1 MLKRIVFTAL
11 VAGCFVPAVAQ
22 SVEEMEKILL
32 FYGVSSPEEVDP
44 YDVERLSDLLSHP
57 LQVNLVTP
65 ASLSGSGLLTP
76 YQVASLTDYRKRHGD
91 VMSYEDLSA
100 VDGFGKIVVEKL
112 SPFIS
117 LRGTKLSADEDV
129 AGISGTLDMKAG
141 WKMDGIPRY
150 GLRYKMKAGRQLSA
164 GLALSR
170 SSKADG
176 AAPDAFTGNVCLAF
190 RKVPGKIVLG
200 DFNAR
205 FGQGLALWNGLS
217 LSGLSSP
224 SSYLKRASGLTP
236 SSSFTGT
243 YSMRGAAADLT
254 LNKVKVS
261 AFLAAQTGKDSYS
274 LLPAVN
280 VGWLRRN
287 GMLSFTHYADFANAG
302 GTFSIPDMKTA
313 FDIAL
318 CCNGTDVFAEAAY
331 DWVSGV
337 AASLAGIVF
346 PVSEGVRLA
355 SMLRYYPA
363 GYFSGRGGA
372 AASTTKSTNEYGFS
386 LSSEFVRGTL
396 AADLAYFPTAKAGDD
411 TRSSLQAK
419 LQSEWNIN
427 IASSIKLKVRFSE
440 RLRSWGRQWRTEA
453 RADLSYIYGIWNA
466 ALRAD
471 MVRSDG
477 YGLLGYAEAGRKAE
491 DISIYIRY
499 GMFRIDDWDDRVY
512 VYERDAPGSFNV
524 PAFYGRGLWG
534 ALTFGWRCTRH
545 IRLYGRAALTSYPFM
560 KSKKSGRAEL
570 KLQVMSEF

>member
-1 MLKRIVFTAL
+1 MLKRIVFSA
-11 VAGCFVPAVAQ
+11 VIAGCFVPAVAQ

-32 FYGVSSPEEVDP
+32 FFGVSSPEEVDS
-44 YDVERLSDLLSHP
+44 YDVESLCDLLSHP

-76 YQVASLTDYRKRHGD
+76 YQVASLTDYRKRHGG
-91 VMSYEDLSA
+91 VMSYEELSA
-100 VDGFGKIVVEKL
+100 VDGFGKTAVEKL
-112 SPFIS
+112 RPFIS

-129 AGISGTLDMKAG
+129 AGISGTLDIKTG
-141 WKMDGIPRY
+141 WKMDDIPSY
-150 GLRYKMKAGRQLSA
+150 GFRYKMKAGRQLSA

-176 AAPDAFTGNVCLAF
+176 AAPDAFTGNVCLDF
-190 RKVPGKIVLG
+190 RKVSGKILLG

-261 AFLAAQTGKDSYS
+261 AFLAVETGKDSYG
-274 LLPAVN
+274 LIPAVN
-280 VGWLRRN
+280 LGWLHRN
-287 GMLSFTHYADFANAG
+287 GMLSFTHYTDFANAG
-302 GTFSIPDMKTA
+302 GAFYIPDMKTA
-313 FDIAL
+313 FDMAL
-318 CCNGTDVFAEAAY
+318 CYSGTDVFAEAAY

-337 AASLAGIVF
+337 VASLAGVVF
-346 PVSEGVRLA
+346 PVNEDVRLA

-363 GYFSGRGGA
+363 GYSSGRGGA
-372 AASTTKSTNEYGFS
+372 AASTAKSTNEYGLS

-396 AADLAYFPTAKAGDD
+396 AADVAYFPTAKSGDD

-419 LQSEWNIN
+419 FQSEWNIN
-427 IASSIKLKVRFSE
+427 IASPLKLKVRLSE
-440 RLRSWGRQWRTEA
+440 RLRSWGQRWRTEA
-453 RADLSYIYGIWNA
+453 RADLSYICGTWNA

-471 MVRSDG
+471 MVKSDG

-499 GMFRIDDWDDRVY
+499 GMFRIDDWDDRIY

-524 PAFYGRGLWG
+524 PAYYGRGLWG
-534 ALTFGWRCTRH
+534 ALTFGWRCARH

>member
-91 VMSYEDLSA
+91 VMSYEELSA

-129 AGISGTLDMKAG
+129 AGISGTLDVKTG
-141 WKMDGIPRY
+141 WKMDGIPSY

-261 AFLAAQTGKDSYS
+261 AFLAAQTGKDSYG

-346 PVSEGVRLA
+346 PVNEDVRLA

-363 GYFSGRGGA
+363 AYSSGRGGA

-396 AADLAYFPTAKAGDD
+396 AADVAYFPTAKAGDD

-419 LQSEWNIN
+419 LQTEWNIN
-427 IASSIKLKVRFSE
+427 IASSLKLKVRFSE

-453 RADLSYIYGIWNA
+453 RADLSYI
-466 ALRAD
+466 
-471 MVRSDG
+471 
-477 YGLLGYAEAGRKAE
+477 
-491 DISIYIRY
+491 
-499 GMFRIDDWDDRVY
+499 
-512 VYERDAPGSFNV
+512 
-524 PAFYGRGLWG
+524 
-534 ALTFGWRCTRH
+534 
-545 IRLYGRAALTSYPFM
+545 
-560 KSKKSGRAEL
+560 
-570 KLQVMSEF
+570 

>member
-65 ASLSGSGLLTP
+65 AFLSESGLLTP

-91 VMSYEDLSA
+91 VMSYEELSA

-117 LRGTKLSADEDV
+117 LRGTKLSADEYV
-129 AGISGTLDMKAG
+129 AGISSTLDIKTG

-176 AAPDAFTGNVCLAF
+176 AAPDAFTGNLCLAF

-205 FGQGLALWNGLS
+205 FGQGLTLWNGLS

-346 PVSEGVRLA
+346 PVSEDVRLA
-355 SMLRYYPA
+355 SMLRYYPS
-363 GYFSGRGGA
+363 GYSSGRGGA

-396 AADLAYFPTAKAGDD
+396 AADVAYFPTAKAGDD

-427 IASSIKLKVRFSE
+427 IASSLKLKVRFSE

-477 YGLLGYAEAGRKAE
+477 YGLLGYAEAGRKTE

-499 GMFRIDDWDDRVY
+499 GMFRIDDWDDRIY

-545 IRLYGRAALTSYPFM
+545 IRLYGRGALTSYPFM

>member
-11 VAGCFVPAVAQ
+11 VAGCFVPVVAQ

-91 VMSYEDLSA
+91 VMSYEELSA

-129 AGISGTLDMKAG
+129 AGISSTLDVKTG
-141 WKMDGIPRY
+141 WKMDGIPSY

-217 LSGLSSP
+217 LSGLASP

-261 AFLAAQTGKDSYS
+261 AFLAAQTGKDSYG
-274 LLPAVN
+274 LLPTVN

-346 PVSEGVRLA
+346 PVNEDVRLA

-363 GYFSGRGGA
+363 GYSSGRGGA

-396 AADLAYFPTAKAGDD
+396 AADVAYFPTAKAGDD

-427 IASSIKLKVRFSE
+427 IASPLKLKVRFSE

-466 ALRAD
+466 VLRAD
-471 MVRSDG
+471 IVKSDG
-477 YGLLGYAEAGRKAE
+477 CGLLGYAEAGRKAE

-499 GMFRIDDWDDRVY
+499 GMFRIDDWDDRIY

-545 IRLYGRAALTSYPFM
+545 IRLYGRTALTSYPFM

>member
-32 FYGVSSPEEVDP
+32 FFGVSSPEEVDS
-44 YDVERLSDLLSHP
+44 YDVESLCDLLSHP

-91 VMSYEDLSA
+91 VMSYEELSA
-100 VDGFGKIVVEKL
+100 VDGFGKAAVEKL
-112 SPFIS
+112 RPFIA

-129 AGISGTLDMKAG
+129 AGISSTLDIKTG
-141 WKMDGIPRY
+141 WKMDGIPSY

-200 DFNAR
+200 DFNTR

-318 CCNGTDVFAEAAY
+318 CCNGTDVFAEVAY
-331 DWVSGV
+331 DWVNGV

-346 PVSEGVRLA
+346 PVNEDVRLA
-355 SMLRYYPA
+355 SMLRYYPS
-363 GYFSGRGGA
+363 GYSSGRGGA

-396 AADLAYFPTAKAGDD
+396 AADVAYFPTAKAGDD

-427 IASSIKLKVRFSE
+427 IASSLKLKVRFSE

-477 YGLLGYAEAGRKAE
+477 YGFLGYAEAGRKAE
-491 DISIYIRY
+491 DIFIYIRY
-499 GMFRIDDWDDRVY
+499 GMFRIDDWDDRIY

>member
-91 VMSYEDLSA
+91 VMSYEELSA

-129 AGISGTLDMKAG
+129 AGISGTLDVKTG
-141 WKMDGIPRY
+141 WKMDGIPSY

-170 SSKADG
+170 SFKADG

-346 PVSEGVRLA
+346 PVNEDVRLA

-363 GYFSGRGGA
+363 AYSSGRGGA

-386 LSSEFVRGTL
+386 LSSEFVRGTV
-396 AADLAYFPTAKAGDD
+396 AADVAYFPTAKAGDD

-427 IASSIKLKVRFSE
+427 IASSLKLKVRFSE

-477 YGLLGYAEAGRKAE
+477 CGLLGYAEAGRKSE

-499 GMFRIDDWDDRVY
+499 GMFRIDDWDDRIY

-534 ALTFGWRCTRH
+534 ALTFGWRRTRH
-545 IRLYGRAALTSYPFM
+545 IRLYGRAALTAYPFM

>member
-91 VMSYEDLSA
+91 VMSYEELSA

-129 AGISGTLDMKAG
+129 AGISGTLDVKTG
-141 WKMDGIPRY
+141 WKMDGIPSY

-170 SSKADG
+170 SFKADG

-346 PVSEGVRLA
+346 PVNEDVRLA

-363 GYFSGRGGA
+363 GYSSGRGGA

-396 AADLAYFPTAKAGDD
+396 AADLAYYPTAKAGDD

-427 IASSIKLKVRFSE
+427 IASSLKLKVRFSE

-477 YGLLGYAEAGRKAE
+477 CGLLGYAEAGRKSE

-499 GMFRIDDWDDRVY
+499 GMFRIDDWDDRIY

-534 ALTFGWRCTRH
+534 ALTFGWRRTRH
-545 IRLYGRAALTSYPFM
+545 IRLYGRAALTAYPFM

>member
-91 VMSYEDLSA
+91 VMSYEELSA

-129 AGISGTLDMKAG
+129 AGISGTLDVKTG
-141 WKMDGIPRY
+141 WKMDGIPSY

-170 SSKADG
+170 SFKADG

-346 PVSEGVRLA
+346 PVNEDVRLA

-363 GYFSGRGGA
+363 GYSSGRGGA

-386 LSSEFVRGTL
+386 LSSEFVRGTV
-396 AADLAYFPTAKAGDD
+396 AADVAYFPTAKAGDD

-427 IASSIKLKVRFSE
+427 IASSLKLKVRFSE

-477 YGLLGYAEAGRKAE
+477 CGLLGYAEAGRKSE

-499 GMFRIDDWDDRVY
+499 GMFRIDDWDDRIY

-534 ALTFGWRCTRH
+534 ALTFGWRRTRH
-545 IRLYGRAALTSYPFM
+545 IRLYGRAALTAYPFM